1 MRTRKEIKEDI
12 TTAFISNKLIKET
25 YKLDDNKTFEEQF
38 SLVSLENILFDVF
51 AYCVFVLEQIFNLHS
66 KEVNTKLEQLKPHT
80 TRWYRNKAL
89 AFQYGFDLVQD
100 TDRFD
105 NSDKTQEQIEA
116 SKIIKYSAVTESED
130 ESRLIV
136 KIATGQN
143 GKLTPVTSEQ
153 QSSFEQYLAEI
164 KDAGVRTTV
173 INYLPDLLKLN
184 LRIIRDMLVLDA
196 NGMEITTGK
205 YPVNDAITEFMKELP
220 FNGELSLQKLVD
232 KIQAAKGVKDL
243 SLDLAQTAWI
253 DGNVNGY
260 GDWQNIDISQIP
272 VSGYFAV
279 NLTENNETKSLITY
293 E

>member
-80 TRWYRNKAL
+80 LRWYRNKAL
-89 AFQYGFDLVQD
+89 AFQYGFDLLQD

-105 NSDKTQEQIEA
+105 NSGKIQEQIEA
-116 SKIIKYSAVTESED
+116 SKIVKYSAVTESEE

-136 KIATGQN
+136 KIATEQGN
-143 GKLTPVTSEQ
+143 RLTPVTAQ
-153 QSSFEQYLAEI
+153 QQFAFEQYLAEI

-173 INYLPDLLKLN
+173 INYLPDRLKLHI
-184 LRIIRDMLVLDA
+184 RIVRDMLVLDA
-196 NGMEITTGK
+196 NGMDITTGK
-205 YPVNDAITEFMKELP
+205 YPVNDAIEQFMKELP
-220 FNGELSLQKLVD
+220 FNGQLSLQSLVD
-232 KIQAAKGVKDL
+232 KIQAVKGVKDL
-243 SLDLAQTAWI
+243 ALDLAQTAWI
-253 DGNVNGY
+253 DADINDYGN
-260 GDWQNIDISQIP
+260 WKNIDISKIP
-272 VSGYFAV
+272 ISGYFTV
-279 NLTENNETKSLITY
+279 NLTEENNTKSIISY